1 MGKDKSAAA
10 DKKEQALPAKTE
22 ENAAVETPAA
32 PAKKS
37 RAAGILRLAAAV
49 LLILAASAAALLYY
63 QKFGLPTAGSN
74 TETTAPTALS
84 SRSAA
89 RYTAAP
95 TPAVHY
101 TEPAPVAVAL
111 SAPAPAA
118 EQPKEKITEIKYVI
132 PESISNAING
142 LHDKVGKMETL
153 TAQYMNIKADSSA
166 VISLGERLDELE
178 KRTRRLSR
186 ISNDGALV
194 LTAALMIRE
203 NAAAGQPVRFEAEM
217 LKQLAAGQPEI
228 DTAVNYIYNNSSHQ
242 YPSNKNL
249 TESFNRISGR
259 IVYDLKHQGSWKDRL
274 LRKINEYIH
283 ISSPA
288 DNSRENAEIKAL
300 EELKGYVD
308 EGQFAIAVELL
319 SRSENETLLADEA
332 LNKWF
337 AITDSKL
344 KFNRALSEI
353 SAYSLALMKTE
364 GLKNAALP

>member
-10 DKKEQALPAKTE
+10 DKREQVLPAKTE
-22 ENAAVETPAA
+22 KNAAVETSAA

-37 RAAGILRLAAAV
+37 RAAGMLRLAAAV

-63 QKFGLPTAGSN
+63 QKFGLPAAGSD
-74 TETTAPTALS
+74 TETTNQTALT
-84 SRSAA
+84 RRPAA
-89 RYTAAP
+89 RRAAKPAPAAAAP
-95 TPAVHY
+95 
-101 TEPAPVAVAL
+101 

-118 EQPKEKITEIKYVI
+118 EQPREKITEIKYVI
-132 PESISNAING
+132 PESVTNAING

-203 NAAAGQPVRFEAEM
+203 NTAAGQPVRFEAEM
-217 LKQLAAGQPEI
+217 LKQLAAGRPEI
-228 DTAVNYIYNNSSHQ
+228 ETAVDYVYNNSSRQ

-259 IVYDLKHQGSWKDRL
+259 IVYDLRHQGSWKDRL

-288 DNSRENAEIKAL
+288 ADSRENAEITAL
-300 EELKGYVD
+300 EEIKGYVD

-319 SRSENETLLADEA
+319 SRPENETLLADEA

>member
-10 DKKEQALPAKTE
+10 DKREQVLPAKTE
-22 ENAAVETPAA
+22 KNAAVETSAA

-37 RAAGILRLAAAV
+37 RAAGMLRLAAAV

-63 QKFGLPTAGSN
+63 QKFGLPAAGSD
-74 TETTAPTALS
+74 TETTNQTALT
-84 SRSAA
+84 RRPAA
-89 RYTAAP
+89 RRAAKPAPAAAAP
-95 TPAVHY
+95 
-101 TEPAPVAVAL
+101 
-111 SAPAPAA
+111 SAPAPAV
-118 EQPKEKITEIKYVI
+118 EQPREKITEIKYVI
-132 PESISNAING
+132 PESVTNAING

-217 LKQLAAGQPEI
+217 LKQLAAGRPEI
-228 DTAVNYIYNNSSHQ
+228 ETAVDYVYNNSSRQ

-259 IVYDLKHQGSWKDRL
+259 IVYDLRHQGSWKDRL

-288 DNSRENAEIKAL
+288 ADSRENAEITAFPSGKRNPA
-300 EELKGYVD
+300 GRRS
-308 EGQFAIAVELL
+308 VEQMVCNHRFQTEVQPRLVGNF
-319 SRSENETLLADEA
+319 RLLAGIDENRGIKKCRSP
-332 LNKWF
+332 LNKLP
-337 AITDSKL
+337 AAGGR
-344 KFNRALSEI
+344 N
-353 SAYSLALMKTE
+353 MK
-364 GLKNAALP
+364 KPRQRLPA

>member
-10 DKKEQALPAKTE
+10 DKREQVLPAKTE
-22 ENAAVETPAA
+22 KNAAVETSAA

-37 RAAGILRLAAAV
+37 RAAGMLRLAAAV

-63 QKFGLPTAGSN
+63 QKFGLPAAGSD
-74 TETTAPTALS
+74 TETTNQPALT
-84 SRSAA
+84 RRPAA
-89 RYTAAP
+89 RRAA
-95 TPAVHY
+95 
-101 TEPAPVAVAL
+101 EPAPAAAAP

-118 EQPKEKITEIKYVI
+118 ERPREKITEIKYVI
-132 PESISNAING
+132 PESVTNAING

-217 LKQLAAGQPEI
+217 LKQLAAGRPEI
-228 DTAVNYIYNNSSHQ
+228 ETAVDYVYNNSSRQ

-259 IVYDLKHQGSWKDRL
+259 IVYDLRHQGSWKDRL

-288 DNSRENAEIKAL
+288 ADSRENAEITAL
-300 EELKGYVD
+300 EEIKGYVD

-319 SRSENETLLADEA
+319 SRPENETLLADEA

>member
-10 DKKEQALPAKTE
+10 DKREQVLPAKTE
-22 ENAAVETPAA
+22 KNAAVETSAA

-37 RAAGILRLAAAV
+37 RAAGMLRLAAAV

-63 QKFGLPTAGSN
+63 QKFGLPAAGSD
-74 TETTAPTALS
+74 TETTNQTALT
-84 SRSAA
+84 RRPAA
-89 RYTAAP
+89 RRAAKPAPAAAAP
-95 TPAVHY
+95 
-101 TEPAPVAVAL
+101 

-118 EQPKEKITEIKYVI
+118 EQPREKITEIKYVI
-132 PESISNAING
+132 PESVTNAING

-217 LKQLAAGQPEI
+217 LKQLAAGRPEI
-228 DTAVNYIYNNSSHQ
+228 ETAVDYVYNNSSRQ

-259 IVYDLKHQGSWKDRL
+259 IIYDLRHQGSWKDRL

-288 DNSRENAEIKAL
+288 ADSRENAEITAL
-300 EELKGYVD
+300 EEIKGYVD

-319 SRSENETLLADEA
+319 SRPENETLLADEA

>member
-1 MGKDKSAAA
+1 MEKDKSAAA
-10 DKKEQALPAKTE
+10 DKREQVLPAKTE
-22 ENAAVETPAA
+22 KNAAVETSAA

-37 RAAGILRLAAAV
+37 RAAGMLRLAAAV

-63 QKFGLPTAGSN
+63 QKFGLPAAGSD
-74 TETTAPTALS
+74 TETTNQTALI
-84 SRSAA
+84 RRPAA
-89 RYTAAP
+89 RYE
-95 TPAVHY
+95 
-101 TEPAPVAVAL
+101 TEPAPVAAAL
-111 SAPAPAA
+111 SASEPAV
-118 EQPKEKITEIKYVI
+118 EQPREKITEIKYII
-132 PESISNAING
+132 PESITNAING

-217 LKQLAAGQPEI
+217 LKQLAAGRPEI
-228 DTAVNYIYNNSSHQ
+228 ETAVDYVYNNSSRQ

-259 IVYDLKHQGSWKDRL
+259 IVYNLRHQGSWKDRL

-288 DNSRENAEIKAL
+288 ADSRENAEITAL
-300 EELKGYVD
+300 EEIKGYVD

-319 SRSENETLLADEA
+319 SRPENETLLADEA

>member
-10 DKKEQALPAKTE
+10 DKREQVLPAKTE
-22 ENAAVETPAA
+22 KNAAVETSAA

-37 RAAGILRLAAAV
+37 RAAGMLRLAAAV

-63 QKFGLPTAGSN
+63 QKFGLPAAGSD
-74 TETTAPTALS
+74 TETTNQTALT
-84 SRSAA
+84 RRPAA
-89 RYTAAP
+89 RRAAKPAPAAAAP
-95 TPAVHY
+95 
-101 TEPAPVAVAL
+101 

-118 EQPKEKITEIKYVI
+118 EQPREKITEIKYVI
-132 PESISNAING
+132 PESVTNAING

-217 LKQLAAGQPEI
+217 LKQLAAGRPEI
-228 DTAVNYIYNNSSHQ
+228 ETAVDYVYNNSSRQ

-259 IVYDLKHQGSWKDRL
+259 IVYDLRNQGSWKDRL

-288 DNSRENAEIKAL
+288 ADSRENAEITAL
-300 EELKGYVD
+300 EEIKGYVD

-319 SRSENETLLADEA
+319 SRPENETLLADEA

>member
-10 DKKEQALPAKTE
+10 DKREQVLPAKTE
-22 ENAAVETPAA
+22 KNAAVETSAA

-37 RAAGILRLAAAV
+37 RAAGMLRLAAAV

-63 QKFGLPTAGSN
+63 QKFGLPAAGSD
-74 TETTAPTALS
+74 TETTNQTALT
-84 SRSAA
+84 RRPAA
-89 RYTAAP
+89 RRAA
-95 TPAVHY
+95 
-101 TEPAPVAVAL
+101 EPAPAAAAP

-118 EQPKEKITEIKYVI
+118 ERPREKITEIKYVI
-132 PESISNAING
+132 PESVTNAING

-217 LKQLAAGQPEI
+217 LKQLAAGRPEI
-228 DTAVNYIYNNSSHQ
+228 ETAVDYVYNNSSRQ

-259 IVYDLKHQGSWKDRL
+259 IVYNLRHQVSRKDRL
-274 LRKINEYIH
+274 LRKINYYIH

-288 DNSRENAEIKAL
+288 ADSRENAEITAL
-300 EELKGYVD
+300 EEIKGYVD

-319 SRSENETLLADEA
+319 SRPENETLLADEA

>member
-10 DKKEQALPAKTE
+10 DKREQVLPAKTE
-22 ENAAVETPAA
+22 KNAAVETSAA

-37 RAAGILRLAAAV
+37 RAAGMLRLAAAV

-63 QKFGLPTAGSN
+63 QKFGLPAAGSD
-74 TETTAPTALS
+74 TETTNQTALT
-84 SRSAA
+84 RRPAA
-89 RYTAAP
+89 RRAA
-95 TPAVHY
+95 
-101 TEPAPVAVAL
+101 EPAPAAAAP

-118 EQPKEKITEIKYVI
+118 ERPQEKITEIKYVI
-132 PESISNAING
+132 PESVTNAING

-217 LKQLAAGQPEI
+217 LKQLAAGRPEI
-228 DTAVNYIYNNSSHQ
+228 ETAVDYVYNNSSRQ

-259 IVYDLKHQGSWKDRL
+259 IVYDLRHQGSWKDCL

-288 DNSRENAEIKAL
+288 ADSRENAEITAL
-300 EELKGYVD
+300 EEIKGYVD

-319 SRSENETLLADEA
+319 SRPENETLLADEA

>member
-22 ENAAVETPAA
+22 KNAAVETPAA

-37 RAAGILRLAAAV
+37 RAAGILHLAAAV

-84 SRSAA
+84 SRSA
-89 RYTAAP
+89 
-95 TPAVHY
+95 VHY

-118 EQPKEKITEIKYVI
+118 EQPREKITEIKYVI
-132 PESISNAING
+132 PESITNAING

-288 DNSRENAEIKAL
+288 DDSRENAEIKAL

>member
-10 DKKEQALPAKTE
+10 DKREQVLPAKTE
-22 ENAAVETPAA
+22 KNAAVETSAA

-37 RAAGILRLAAAV
+37 RAAGMLHLAAAV

-63 QKFGLPTAGSN
+63 QKFGLPAAGSD
-74 TETTAPTALS
+74 TETTNQTALT
-84 SRSAA
+84 RRPAA
-89 RYTAAP
+89 RRAA
-95 TPAVHY
+95 
-101 TEPAPVAVAL
+101 EPAPAAAAP

-118 EQPKEKITEIKYVI
+118 ERPREKITEIKYVI
-132 PESISNAING
+132 PESVTNAING

-217 LKQLAAGQPEI
+217 LKQLAAGRPEI
-228 DTAVNYIYNNSSHQ
+228 ETAVDYVYNNSSRQ

-259 IVYDLKHQGSWKDRL
+259 IVYDLRHQGSWKDRL

-288 DNSRENAEIKAL
+288 ADSRENAEITAL
-300 EELKGYVD
+300 EEIKGYVD

-319 SRSENETLLADEA
+319 SRPENETLLADEA

>member
-10 DKKEQALPAKTE
+10 DKREQVLPAKTE
-22 ENAAVETPAA
+22 KNAAVETSAA

-37 RAAGILRLAAAV
+37 HAAGMLRLAAAV

-63 QKFGLPTAGSN
+63 QKFGLPAAGSD
-74 TETTAPTALS
+74 TETTNQTALT
-84 SRSAA
+84 RRPAA
-89 RYTAAP
+89 RRAAKPAPAAAAP
-95 TPAVHY
+95 
-101 TEPAPVAVAL
+101 

-118 EQPKEKITEIKYVI
+118 EQPREKITEIKYVI
-132 PESISNAING
+132 PESVTNAING

-217 LKQLAAGQPEI
+217 LKQLAAGRPEI
-228 DTAVNYIYNNSSHQ
+228 ETAVDYVYNNSSRQ

-259 IVYDLKHQGSWKDRL
+259 IVYDLRHQGSWKDRL

-288 DNSRENAEIKAL
+288 ADSRENAEITAL
-300 EELKGYVD
+300 EEIKGYVD

-319 SRSENETLLADEA
+319 SRPENETLLADEA

>member
-10 DKKEQALPAKTE
+10 DKREQVLPAKTE
-22 ENAAVETPAA
+22 KNAAVETSAA

-37 RAAGILRLAAAV
+37 RAAGMLRLAAAV
-49 LLILAASAAALLYY
+49 LLILAASAAARLYD
-63 QKFGLPTAGSN
+63 QKFGLPAAGSD
-74 TETTAPTALS
+74 TETTNQTALT
-84 SRSAA
+84 RRPAA
-89 RYTAAP
+89 RRAA
-95 TPAVHY
+95 
-101 TEPAPVAVAL
+101 EPAPAAAAP

-118 EQPKEKITEIKYVI
+118 ERPREKITEIKYVI
-132 PESISNAING
+132 PESVTNAING

-217 LKQLAAGQPEI
+217 LKQLAAGRPEI
-228 DTAVNYIYNNSSHQ
+228 ETAVDYVYNNSSRQ

-259 IVYDLKHQGSWKDRL
+259 IVYNLRHQGSWKDRL

-288 DNSRENAEIKAL
+288 ADSRENAEITAL
-300 EELKGYVD
+300 EEIKGYVD

-319 SRSENETLLADEA
+319 SRPENETLLADEA

>member
-10 DKKEQALPAKTE
+10 DKREQVLPAKTE
-22 ENAAVETPAA
+22 KNAAVETSAA

-37 RAAGILRLAAAV
+37 RAAGMLRLAAAV

-63 QKFGLPTAGSN
+63 QKFGLPAAGSD
-74 TETTAPTALS
+74 TETTNQTALT
-84 SRSAA
+84 RRPAA
-89 RYTAAP
+89 RRAAKPAPAAAAP
-95 TPAVHY
+95 
-101 TEPAPVAVAL
+101 

-118 EQPKEKITEIKYVI
+118 EQPREKITEIKYVI
-132 PESISNAING
+132 PESVTNAING

-153 TAQYMNIKADSSA
+153 TAQYMNIKAASSA

-217 LKQLAAGQPEI
+217 LKQLAAGRPEI
-228 DTAVNYIYNNSSHQ
+228 ETAVDYVYNNSSRQ

-259 IVYDLKHQGSWKDRL
+259 IVYDLRHQGSWKDRL

-288 DNSRENAEIKAL
+288 ADSRENAEITAL
-300 EELKGYVD
+300 EEIKGYVD

-319 SRSENETLLADEA
+319 SRPENETLLADEA

>member
-10 DKKEQALPAKTE
+10 DKREQVLPAKTE
-22 ENAAVETPAA
+22 KNAAVETSAA

-37 RAAGILRLAAAV
+37 RANGMLRLAAAV

-63 QKFGLPTAGSN
+63 QKFGLPAAGSD
-74 TETTAPTALS
+74 TETTNQTALT
-84 SRSAA
+84 RRPAA
-89 RYTAAP
+89 RRAA
-95 TPAVHY
+95 
-101 TEPAPVAVAL
+101 EPAPAAAAP

-118 EQPKEKITEIKYVI
+118 ERPREKITEIKYVI
-132 PESISNAING
+132 PESVTNAING

-217 LKQLAAGQPEI
+217 LKQLAAGRPEI
-228 DTAVNYIYNNSSHQ
+228 ETAVDYVYNNSSRQ

-259 IVYDLKHQGSWKDRL
+259 IVYDLRHQGSWKDRL

-288 DNSRENAEIKAL
+288 ADSRENAEITAL
-300 EELKGYVD
+300 EEIKGYVD

-319 SRSENETLLADEA
+319 SRPENETLLADEA

>member
-10 DKKEQALPAKTE
+10 DKREQVLPAKTE
-22 ENAAVETPAA
+22 KNAAVETSAT

-37 RAAGILRLAAAV
+37 RANGMLRLAAAV

-63 QKFGLPTAGSN
+63 QKFGLPAAGSD
-74 TETTAPTALS
+74 TETTNQTALT
-84 SRSAA
+84 RRPAA
-89 RYTAAP
+89 RRAA
-95 TPAVHY
+95 
-101 TEPAPVAVAL
+101 EPAPAAAAP

-118 EQPKEKITEIKYVI
+118 ERPREKITEIKYVI
-132 PESISNAING
+132 PESVTNAING

-217 LKQLAAGQPEI
+217 LKQLAAGRPEI
-228 DTAVNYIYNNSSHQ
+228 ETAVDYVYNNSSRQ

-259 IVYDLKHQGSWKDRL
+259 IVYDLRHQGSWKDRL

-288 DNSRENAEIKAL
+288 ADSRENAEITAL
-300 EELKGYVD
+300 EEIKGYVD

-319 SRSENETLLADEA
+319 SRPENETLLADEA

>member
-10 DKKEQALPAKTE
+10 DKREQVLPAKTE
-22 ENAAVETPAA
+22 KNAAVETSAA

-37 RAAGILRLAAAV
+37 RAAGMLRLAAAV

-63 QKFGLPTAGSN
+63 QKFGLPAAGSD
-74 TETTAPTALS
+74 TETTNQTALT
-84 SRSAA
+84 RRPAA
-89 RYTAAP
+89 RRAAKPAPAAAAP
-95 TPAVHY
+95 
-101 TEPAPVAVAL
+101 

-118 EQPKEKITEIKYVI
+118 EQPRKKITEIKYVI
-132 PESISNAING
+132 PESVTNAING

-217 LKQLAAGQPEI
+217 LKQLAAGRPEI
-228 DTAVNYIYNNSSHQ
+228 ETAVDYVYNNSSRQ

-259 IVYDLKHQGSWKDRL
+259 IVYDLRHQGSWKDRL

-288 DNSRENAEIKAL
+288 ADSRENAEITAL
-300 EELKGYVD
+300 EEIKGYVD

-319 SRSENETLLADEA
+319 SRPENETLLADEA

>member
-10 DKKEQALPAKTE
+10 DKREQVLPAKTE
-22 ENAAVETPAA
+22 KNAAVETSAA

-37 RAAGILRLAAAV
+37 RAAGMLRLAAAV

-63 QKFGLPTAGSN
+63 QKFGLPAAGSD
-74 TETTAPTALS
+74 TETTNQTALT
-84 SRSAA
+84 RRPAA
-89 RYTAAP
+89 RRAAKPAPAAAAP
-95 TPAVHY
+95 ST
-101 TEPAPVAVAL
+101 
-111 SAPAPAA
+111 PAPAA
-118 EQPKEKITEIKYVI
+118 EQPREKITEIKYVI
-132 PESISNAING
+132 PESVTNAING

-217 LKQLAAGQPEI
+217 LKQLAAGRPEI
-228 DTAVNYIYNNSSHQ
+228 ETAVDYVYNNSSRQ

-259 IVYDLKHQGSWKDRL
+259 IVYDLRHQGSWKDRL

-288 DNSRENAEIKAL
+288 ADSRENAEITAL
-300 EELKGYVD
+300 EEIKGYVD

-319 SRSENETLLADEA
+319 SRPENETLLADEA

>member
-10 DKKEQALPAKTE
+10 DKREQVLPAKTE
-22 ENAAVETPAA
+22 KNAAVETSAA

-37 RAAGILRLAAAV
+37 RAAGMLRLAAAV

-63 QKFGLPTAGSN
+63 QKFGLPAAGSD
-74 TETTAPTALS
+74 TETTNQTALT
-84 SRSAA
+84 RRPAA
-89 RYTAAP
+89 RRAA
-95 TPAVHY
+95 
-101 TEPAPVAVAL
+101 EPAPAAAAP

-118 EQPKEKITEIKYVI
+118 ERPREKITEIKYVI
-132 PESISNAING
+132 PESVTNAING

-217 LKQLAAGQPEI
+217 LKQLTAGRPEI
-228 DTAVNYIYNNSSHQ
+228 ETAVDYVYNNSSRQ

-259 IVYDLKHQGSWKDRL
+259 IVYDLRHQGSWKDRL

-288 DNSRENAEIKAL
+288 ADSRENAEITAL
-300 EELKGYVD
+300 EEIKGYVD

-319 SRSENETLLADEA
+319 SRPENETLLADEA

>member
-10 DKKEQALPAKTE
+10 DKREQVLPAKTE
-22 ENAAVETPAA
+22 KNAAVETSAA

-37 RAAGILRLAAAV
+37 RAAGMLHLAAAV

-63 QKFGLPTAGSN
+63 QKFGLPAAGSD
-74 TETTAPTALS
+74 TETTNQTALT
-84 SRSAA
+84 RRPAA
-89 RYTAAP
+89 RRAAKPAPAAAAP
-95 TPAVHY
+95 
-101 TEPAPVAVAL
+101 

-118 EQPKEKITEIKYVI
+118 EQPREKITEIKYVI
-132 PESISNAING
+132 PESVTNAING

-217 LKQLAAGQPEI
+217 LKQLAAGRPEI
-228 DTAVNYIYNNSSHQ
+228 ETAVDYVYNNSSRQ

-259 IVYDLKHQGSWKDRL
+259 IVYDLRHQGSWKDRL

-288 DNSRENAEIKAL
+288 ADSRENAEITAL
-300 EELKGYVD
+300 EEIKGYVD

-319 SRSENETLLADEA
+319 SRPENETLLADEA

>member
-10 DKKEQALPAKTE
+10 DKREQVLPAKTE
-22 ENAAVETPAA
+22 KNAAVETSAA

-37 RAAGILRLAAAV
+37 RAAGMLHLAAAV

-63 QKFGLPTAGSN
+63 QKFGLPAAGSD
-74 TETTAPTALS
+74 TETTNQTALT
-84 SRSAA
+84 RRPAA
-89 RYTAAP
+89 RRAAKPAPAAAAP
-95 TPAVHY
+95 
-101 TEPAPVAVAL
+101 

-118 EQPKEKITEIKYVI
+118 EQPREKITEIKYVI
-132 PESISNAING
+132 PESVTNAING

-217 LKQLAAGQPEI
+217 LKQLAVGRPEI
-228 DTAVNYIYNNSSHQ
+228 ETAVDYVYNNSSRQ

-259 IVYDLKHQGSWKDRL
+259 IVYDLRHQGSWKDRL

-288 DNSRENAEIKAL
+288 ADSRENAEITAL
-300 EELKGYVD
+300 EEIKGYVD

-319 SRSENETLLADEA
+319 SRPENETLLADEA

>member
-10 DKKEQALPAKTE
+10 DKREQVLPAKTE
-22 ENAAVETPAA
+22 NAAAETSAA

-49 LLILAASAAALLYY
+49 VLILAASAAALLYY
-63 QKFGLPTAGSN
+63 QKFGLPAAGSD
-74 TETTAPTALS
+74 TETTDQTALT
-84 SRSAA
+84 RRGSA
-89 RYTAAP
+89 RH
-95 TPAVHY
+95 PA
-101 TEPAPVAVAL
+101 E
-111 SAPAPAA
+111 PAPAA
-118 EQPKEKITEIKYVI
+118 AAPSAQAPAAERPREKITEIKYVI
-132 PESISNAING
+132 PESVTNAING

-217 LKQLAAGQPEI
+217 LKQLAAGRPEI
-228 DTAVNYIYNNSSHQ
+228 ETAVDYVYNNSSRQ

-259 IVYDLKHQGSWKDRL
+259 IVYDLRHQGSWKDRL

-288 DNSRENAEIKAL
+288 ADSRENAEITAL
-300 EELKGYVD
+300 EEIKGYVD

-319 SRSENETLLADEA
+319 SRPENETLLADEA

>member
-10 DKKEQALPAKTE
+10 DKREQVLPAKTE
-22 ENAAVETPAA
+22 KNAAVETSAA

-37 RAAGILRLAAAV
+37 RAAGMLRLAAAV

-63 QKFGLPTAGSN
+63 QKFGLPAAGSD
-74 TETTAPTALS
+74 TETTNQTALT
-84 SRSAA
+84 RRPSA
-89 RYTAAP
+89 RRAA
-95 TPAVHY
+95 
-101 TEPAPVAVAL
+101 E
-111 SAPAPAA
+111 PAPAA
-118 EQPKEKITEIKYVI
+118 ERPREKITEIKYVI
-132 PESISNAING
+132 PESVTNAING

-203 NAAAGQPVRFEAEM
+203 NAAAGQSVRFEAEM
-217 LKQLAAGQPEI
+217 LKQLADGRTEI
-228 DTAVNYIYNNSSHQ
+228 ETAVDYVYNNSSRQ

-259 IVYDLKHQGSWKDRL
+259 IVYDLRHQGSWKDRL

-288 DNSRENAEIKAL
+288 ADSRENAEITAL
-300 EELKGYVD
+300 EEIKGYVD

-319 SRSENETLLADEA
+319 SRPENETLLADEA

>member
-10 DKKEQALPAKTE
+10 DKREQVLPAKTE
-22 ENAAVETPAA
+22 KNAAVETSAA

-37 RAAGILRLAAAV
+37 RAAGMLRLAAAV

-63 QKFGLPTAGSN
+63 QKFGLPAAGSD
-74 TETTAPTALS
+74 TETTNQTALT
-84 SRSAA
+84 RRPAA
-89 RYTAAP
+89 RRAA
-95 TPAVHY
+95 
-101 TEPAPVAVAL
+101 EPAPAAAAP

-118 EQPKEKITEIKYVI
+118 ERPREKITEIKYVI
-132 PESISNAING
+132 PESVTNAING

-217 LKQLAAGQPEI
+217 LKQLAAGRPEI
-228 DTAVNYIYNNSSHQ
+228 ETAVDYVYNNSSRQ

-259 IVYDLKHQGSWKDRL
+259 IVYNLRHQGSWKDRL
-274 LRKINEYIH
+274 LHKINEYIH

-288 DNSRENAEIKAL
+288 ADSRENAEITAL
-300 EELKGYVD
+300 EEIKGYVD

-319 SRSENETLLADEA
+319 SRPENETLLADEA

>member
-10 DKKEQALPAKTE
+10 DKREQVLPAKTE
-22 ENAAVETPAA
+22 KNAAVETSAA

-37 RAAGILRLAAAV
+37 RAAGMLRLAAAV

-63 QKFGLPTAGSN
+63 QKFGLPAAGSD
-74 TETTAPTALS
+74 TETTNQTALTL
-84 SRSAA
+84 RPAA
-89 RYTAAP
+89 RRAAEHSPAAAAP
-95 TPAVHY
+95 
-101 TEPAPVAVAL
+101 

-118 EQPKEKITEIKYVI
+118 ERPREKITEIKYVI
-132 PESISNAING
+132 PESVTNAING

-217 LKQLAAGQPEI
+217 LKQLAAGRPEI
-228 DTAVNYIYNNSSHQ
+228 ETAVDYVYNNSSRQ

-259 IVYDLKHQGSWKDRL
+259 IVYDLRHQGSWKDRL

-288 DNSRENAEIKAL
+288 ADSRENAEITAL
-300 EELKGYVD
+300 EEIKGYVD

-319 SRSENETLLADEA
+319 SRPENETLLADEA

>member
-10 DKKEQALPAKTE
+10 DKREQVLPAKTE
-22 ENAAVETPAA
+22 KNAAVETSAA

-37 RAAGILRLAAAV
+37 RAAGMLRLAAAV

-63 QKFGLPTAGSN
+63 QKFGLPAAGSD
-74 TETTAPTALS
+74 TETTNQTALT
-84 SRSAA
+84 RRPAA
-89 RYTAAP
+89 RRAA
-95 TPAVHY
+95 
-101 TEPAPVAVAL
+101 EPAPAAAAP

-118 EQPKEKITEIKYVI
+118 ERPREKITEIKYVI
-132 PESISNAING
+132 PESVTNAING

-217 LKQLAAGQPEI
+217 LKQLAAGRPEI
-228 DTAVNYIYNNSSHQ
+228 ETAVDYVYNNSSRQ

-249 TESFNRISGR
+249 TKSFNRISGR
-259 IVYDLKHQGSWKDRL
+259 IVYNLRHQGSWKDRL

-288 DNSRENAEIKAL
+288 ADSRENAEITAL
-300 EELKGYVD
+300 EEIKGYVD

-319 SRSENETLLADEA
+319 SRPENETLLADEA

>member
-10 DKKEQALPAKTE
+10 DKREQVLPAKTE
-22 ENAAVETPAA
+22 KNAAVETSAA

-37 RAAGILRLAAAV
+37 RAAGMLRLAAAV
-49 LLILAASAAALLYY
+49 LLILVASAAALLYY
-63 QKFGLPTAGSN
+63 QKFGLPAAGSD
-74 TETTAPTALS
+74 TETTNQTALI
-84 SRSAA
+84 RRPAA
-89 RYTAAP
+89 RR
-95 TPAVHY
+95 PA
-101 TEPAPVAVAL
+101 EPAPVAAAL

-118 EQPKEKITEIKYVI
+118 EQPREKITEIKYII
-132 PESISNAING
+132 PESVTNAING

-217 LKQLAAGQPEI
+217 LKQLAAGRPEI
-228 DTAVNYIYNNSSHQ
+228 ETAVDYVYNNSSRQ

-259 IVYDLKHQGSWKDRL
+259 IVYNLRHQGSWKDRL

-288 DNSRENAEIKAL
+288 ADSRENAEITAL
-300 EELKGYVD
+300 EEIKGYVD

-319 SRSENETLLADEA
+319 SRPENETLLADEA

>member
-10 DKKEQALPAKTE
+10 DKREQVLPAKTE
-22 ENAAVETPAA
+22 KNAAVETSAA

-37 RAAGILRLAAAV
+37 RAAGMLRLAAAV
-49 LLILAASAAALLYY
+49 LLILAALVVALLYY
-63 QKFGLPTAGSN
+63 QKYGLPIVIDN
-74 TETTAPTALS
+74 DKTTAPTTLS
-84 SRSAA
+84 SRPAA
-89 RYTAAP
+89 RYE
-95 TPAVHY
+95 
-101 TEPAPVAVAL
+101 TEPAPVAAAL
-111 SAPAPAA
+111 SASEPAV
-118 EQPKEKITEIKYVI
+118 EQPREKITEIKYII
-132 PESISNAING
+132 PESVTNAING

-217 LKQLAAGQPEI
+217 LKQLAAGRPEI
-228 DTAVNYIYNNSSHQ
+228 ETAVDYVYNNSSRQ

-259 IVYDLKHQGSWKDRL
+259 IVYNLRHQGSWKDRL

-288 DNSRENAEIKAL
+288 ADSRENAEITAL
-300 EELKGYVD
+300 EEIKGYVD

-319 SRSENETLLADEA
+319 SRPENETLLADEA

>member
-10 DKKEQALPAKTE
+10 DKREQVLPAKTE
-22 ENAAVETPAA
+22 KNAAVETSAA

-37 RAAGILRLAAAV
+37 RAAGMLRLAAAV

-63 QKFGLPTAGSN
+63 QKFGLPAAGSD
-74 TETTAPTALS
+74 TETTNQTALT
-84 SRSAA
+84 RRPAA
-89 RYTAAP
+89 RRAA
-95 TPAVHY
+95 
-101 TEPAPVAVAL
+101 EPAPAAAAP

-118 EQPKEKITEIKYVI
+118 ERPREKITEIKYVI
-132 PESISNAING
+132 PESVTNAING
-142 LHDKVGKMETL
+142 LHDKDGKMETL

-217 LKQLAAGQPEI
+217 LKQLAAGRPEI
-228 DTAVNYIYNNSSHQ
+228 ETAVDYVYNNSSRQ

-259 IVYDLKHQGSWKDRL
+259 IVYNLRHQGSWKDRL

-288 DNSRENAEIKAL
+288 ADSRENAEITAL
-300 EELKGYVD
+300 EEIKGYVD

-319 SRSENETLLADEA
+319 SRPENETLLADEA

>member
-10 DKKEQALPAKTE
+10 DKREQVLPAKTE
-22 ENAAVETPAA
+22 KNAAVETSAA

-37 RAAGILRLAAAV
+37 RAAGMLRLAAAV

-63 QKFGLPTAGSN
+63 QKFGLPAAGSD
-74 TETTAPTALS
+74 TETTNQTALT
-84 SRSAA
+84 RRPAA
-89 RYTAAP
+89 RRAAKPAPAAAAP
-95 TPAVHY
+95 
-101 TEPAPVAVAL
+101 

-118 EQPKEKITEIKYVI
+118 EQPREKITEIKYVI
-132 PESISNAING
+132 PESVTNAING

-217 LKQLAAGQPEI
+217 LKQLAAGRPEI
-228 DTAVNYIYNNSSHQ
+228 ETAVDYVYNNSSRQ

-259 IVYDLKHQGSWKDRL
+259 IVYDLRHQGSWKDRL

-288 DNSRENAEIKAL
+288 ADSRENAEITAL
-300 EELKGYVD
+300 EEIKGYVD

-319 SRSENETLLADEA
+319 SRPENETLLADEA

-364 GLKNAALP
+364 ELKNAALP

>member
-10 DKKEQALPAKTE
+10 DKREQVLPAKTE
-22 ENAAVETPAA
+22 KNAAVETSAA

-37 RAAGILRLAAAV
+37 RAAGMLRLAAAV

-63 QKFGLPTAGSN
+63 QKFGLPAAGSD
-74 TETTAPTALS
+74 TETTNQTALT
-84 SRSAA
+84 RRPAA
-89 RYTAAP
+89 RRAAEP
-95 TPAVHY
+95 TPAAA
-101 TEPAPVAVAL
+101 AP

-118 EQPKEKITEIKYVI
+118 EQPREKITEIKYVI
-132 PESISNAING
+132 PESVTNAING

-217 LKQLAAGQPEI
+217 LKQLAAGRPEI
-228 DTAVNYIYNNSSHQ
+228 ETAVDYVYNNSSRQ

-259 IVYDLKHQGSWKDRL
+259 IVYDLRHQGSWKDRL

-288 DNSRENAEIKAL
+288 ADSRENAEITAL
-300 EELKGYVD
+300 EEIKGYVD

-319 SRSENETLLADEA
+319 SRPENETLLADEA

>member
-10 DKKEQALPAKTE
+10 DKREQVLPAKTE
-22 ENAAVETPAA
+22 KNAAVETSAA

-37 RAAGILRLAAAV
+37 RAAGMLRLAAAV

-63 QKFGLPTAGSN
+63 QNFGLPAAGSD
-74 TETTAPTALS
+74 TETTNQTALT
-84 SRSAA
+84 RRPAA
-89 RYTAAP
+89 RRAAK
-95 TPAVHY
+95 
-101 TEPAPVAVAL
+101 
-111 SAPAPAA
+111 PAPAA
-118 EQPKEKITEIKYVI
+118 AAPSAPARAAEQPREKITEIKYVI
-132 PESISNAING
+132 PESVTNAING

-217 LKQLAAGQPEI
+217 LKQLAAGRPEI
-228 DTAVNYIYNNSSHQ
+228 ETAVDYVYNNSSRQ

-259 IVYDLKHQGSWKDRL
+259 IVYDLRHQGSWKDRL

-288 DNSRENAEIKAL
+288 ADSRENAEITAL
-300 EELKGYVD
+300 EEIKGYVD

-319 SRSENETLLADEA
+319 SRPENETLLADEA

>member
-10 DKKEQALPAKTE
+10 DKREQVLPAKTE
-22 ENAAVETPAA
+22 KNAAVETSAA

-37 RAAGILRLAAAV
+37 RAAGMLRLAAAV

-63 QKFGLPTAGSN
+63 QKFGLPAAGSD
-74 TETTAPTALS
+74 TETTNQTALT
-84 SRSAA
+84 RRPAA
-89 RYTAAP
+89 RRAAKPAPAAAAP
-95 TPAVHY
+95 
-101 TEPAPVAVAL
+101 

-118 EQPKEKITEIKYVI
+118 EQPREKITEIKYVI
-132 PESISNAING
+132 PESVTNAING

-153 TAQYMNIKADSSA
+153 TAQYMNITADSSA

-217 LKQLAAGQPEI
+217 LKQLAAGRPEI
-228 DTAVNYIYNNSSHQ
+228 ETAVDYVYNNSSRQ

-259 IVYDLKHQGSWKDRL
+259 IVYDLRHQGSWKDRL

-288 DNSRENAEIKAL
+288 ADSRENAEITAL
-300 EELKGYVD
+300 EEIKGYVD

-319 SRSENETLLADEA
+319 SRPENETLLADEA

>member
-10 DKKEQALPAKTE
+10 DKREQVLPAKTE
-22 ENAAVETPAA
+22 KNAAVETSAA

-37 RAAGILRLAAAV
+37 RAAGMLHLAAAV

-63 QKFGLPTAGSN
+63 QKFGLPAAGSD
-74 TETTAPTALS
+74 TETTNQTALP
-84 SRSAA
+84 RRPAA
-89 RYTAAP
+89 RRAA
-95 TPAVHY
+95 
-101 TEPAPVAVAL
+101 EPAPAAAAP

-118 EQPKEKITEIKYVI
+118 ERPREKITEIKYVI
-132 PESISNAING
+132 PESVTNAING

-217 LKQLAAGQPEI
+217 LKQLAAGRPEI
-228 DTAVNYIYNNSSHQ
+228 ETAVDYVYNNSSRQ

-259 IVYDLKHQGSWKDRL
+259 IVYDLRHQGSWKDRL

-288 DNSRENAEIKAL
+288 ADSRENAEITAL
-300 EELKGYVD
+300 EEIKGYVD

-319 SRSENETLLADEA
+319 SRPENETLLADEA

>member
-10 DKKEQALPAKTE
+10 DKREQVLPAKTE
-22 ENAAVETPAA
+22 KNTAVETSAA

-37 RAAGILRLAAAV
+37 RAAGMLRLAAAV

-63 QKFGLPTAGSN
+63 QKFGLPAARSD
-74 TETTAPTALS
+74 TETTNQTALT
-84 SRSAA
+84 RRPAA
-89 RYTAAP
+89 RRAA
-95 TPAVHY
+95 
-101 TEPAPVAVAL
+101 EPAPAAAAP

-118 EQPKEKITEIKYVI
+118 ERPREKITEIKYVI
-132 PESISNAING
+132 PESVTNAING

-217 LKQLAAGQPEI
+217 LKQLAAGRPEI
-228 DTAVNYIYNNSSHQ
+228 ETAVDYVYNNSSRQ

-259 IVYDLKHQGSWKDRL
+259 IVYDLRHQGSWKDRL

-288 DNSRENAEIKAL
+288 ADSRENAEITAL
-300 EELKGYVD
+300 EEIKGYVD

-319 SRSENETLLADEA
+319 SRPENETLLADEA

>member
-10 DKKEQALPAKTE
+10 DKREQVLPAKTE
-22 ENAAVETPAA
+22 KNAAVETSAA

-37 RAAGILRLAAAV
+37 RAAGMLRLAAAV

-63 QKFGLPTAGSN
+63 QKFGLPAAGSD
-74 TETTAPTALS
+74 TETTNQTALT
-84 SRSAA
+84 RRPAA
-89 RYTAAP
+89 RRAA
-95 TPAVHY
+95 
-101 TEPAPVAVAL
+101 EPAPAAAAP

-118 EQPKEKITEIKYVI
+118 EQPREKITEIKYVI
-132 PESISNAING
+132 PESVTNAING

-217 LKQLAAGQPEI
+217 LKQLAAGRPEI
-228 DTAVNYIYNNSSHQ
+228 ETAVDYVYNNSSRQ

-259 IVYDLKHQGSWKDRL
+259 IVYDLRHQGSWKDRL

-288 DNSRENAEIKAL
+288 ADSRENAEITAL
-300 EELKGYVD
+300 EEIKGYVD

-319 SRSENETLLADEA
+319 SRPENETLLADEA

>member
-10 DKKEQALPAKTE
+10 DKREQVLPAKTE
-22 ENAAVETPAA
+22 KNAAVETSAA

-37 RAAGILRLAAAV
+37 RAAGMLRLAAAV

-63 QKFGLPTAGSN
+63 QKFGLPAAGSD
-74 TETTAPTALS
+74 TETTNQTALT
-84 SRSAA
+84 RRPAA
-89 RYTAAP
+89 RRAAK
-95 TPAVHY
+95 
-101 TEPAPVAVAL
+101 PAPAATAP

-118 EQPKEKITEIKYVI
+118 EQPREKITEIKYVI
-132 PESISNAING
+132 PESVTNAING

-217 LKQLAAGQPEI
+217 LKQLAAGRPEI
-228 DTAVNYIYNNSSHQ
+228 ETAVDYVYNNSSRQ

-259 IVYDLKHQGSWKDRL
+259 IVYDLRHQGSWKDRL

-288 DNSRENAEIKAL
+288 ADSRENAEITAL
-300 EELKGYVD
+300 EEIKGYVD

-319 SRSENETLLADEA
+319 SRPENETLLADEA